1 MLNAEAGSRQQK
13 VRAAFATKLFH
24 PTPNESRKDSSEFHI
39 KPLAG
44 PK

>member
-1 MLNAEAGSRQQK
+1 MLNAEAGSRQQQ
-13 VRAAFATKLFH
+13 VRAAFVTKLSH
-24 PTPNESRKDSSEFHI
+24 PTPNKSRMDSPEFHI